1 MSKLLQLPDIPE
13 AAQTP
18 LVKELLGI
26 IAQLAEKV
34 RQHEETIAQ
43 LRDEIAVLKGE
54 KKRPQFKPSQL
65 DNWTLD
71 KPNPF
76 RFEKAVIPDEP
87 ERISE
92 RLKPPFSGE
101 TGV

>member
-1 MSKLLQLPDIPE
+1 MSK
-13 AAQTP
+13 
-18 LVKELLGI
+18 ELYYE
-26 IAQLAEKV
+26 QLAVYPPTTWAHPGEV
-34 RQHEETIAQ
+34 TSGGQQ
-43 LRDEIAVLKGE
+43 LRQKLGSIHY
-54 KKRPQFKPSQL
+54 
-65 DNWTLD
+65 WTLD

-76 RFEKAVIPDEP
+76 RFEKAVIPDKP

>member
-1 MSKLLQLPDIPE
+1 MRDSAPKGVKKMPLP
-13 AAQTP
+13 
-18 LVKELLGI
+18 
-26 IAQLAEKV
+26 
-34 RQHEETIAQ
+34 TI
-43 LRDEIAVLKGE
+43 
-54 KKRPQFKPSQL
+54 
-65 DNWTLD
+65 WTLD
-71 KPNPF
+71 KAHPF

>member
-1 MSKLLQLPDIPE
+1 
-13 AAQTP
+13 
-18 LVKELLGI
+18 
-26 IAQLAEKV
+26 
-34 RQHEETIAQ
+34 
-43 LRDEIAVLKGE
+43 
-54 KKRPQFKPSQL
+54 
-65 DNWTLD
+65 LD
-71 KPNPF
+71 KSNPF

>member
-1 MSKLLQLPDIPE
+1 MLCSFSL
-13 AAQTP
+13 
-18 LVKELLGI
+18 
-26 IAQLAEKV
+26 
-34 RQHEETIAQ
+34 
-43 LRDEIAVLKGE
+43 
-54 KKRPQFKPSQL
+54 FFFY
-65 DNWTLD
+65 WTLD
-71 KPNPF
+71 KAHPF